1 MAEYPRW
8 CLGLF
13 LIFKSMKFKIDDDI
27 IKVVIEGRI
36 FFKEKEIWQGKR
48 NTVTHKNSIAYI
60 FLVLL
65 SFSWKWEVGL

>member
-1 MAEYPRW
+1 
-8 CLGLF
+8 
-13 LIFKSMKFKIDDDI
+13 MKFKIDDDI

-36 FFKEKEIWQGKR
+36 FLKEKEIWQGKR

-65 SFSWKWEVGL
+65 SFSWK